1 MSQICDKRNKAPGYV
16 TFCNLFYF
24 IFSPRYFLLWDSGHS
39 NSGTSGK
46 DLLSRVR
53 LFETLW
59 TVAHQAPP
67 SMGFSRQEYWSG
79 LPFSSPKK
87 KMIPLVPNPNWSPCC
102 SSPENLAPAWPFSSP
117 SLCHEQRQLLII
129 WISQLTTWSQIS
141 SHFLILIILSIV
153 SLWNLSYSYHKF
165 H

>member
-117 SLCHEQRQLLII
+117 SLSLSWAMATSNHLNISTDNLISNFFSLLDSNNFIHSLFMKPII
-129 WISQLTTWSQIS
+129 FIS
-141 SHFLILIILSIV
+141 
-153 SLWNLSYSYHKF
+153 
-165 H
+165 